1 LQRQGVEVHAADGAD
16 AVRIRLPEQLSTR
29 EVFAESLRHNVLITG
44 LEPDEE
50 DFAMAYRRM
59 LALKSET

>member
-1 LQRQGVEVHAADGAD
+1 
-16 AVRIRLPEQLSTR
+16 
-29 EVFAESLRHNVLITG
+29 LRHNVLITG

-59 LALKSET
+59 LAGERPVGPQAGGRVQRTKP

>member
-1 LQRQGVEVHAADGAD
+1 MRALGVKDLRTDFVLERVIYADG
-16 AVRIRLPEQLSTR
+16 TR
-29 EVFAESLRHNVLITG
+29 DVFAESLRHNVVITG

-59 LALKSET
+59 LSAGSG

>member
-1 LQRQGVEVHAADGAD
+1 VT
-16 AVRIRLPEQLSTR
+16 RIRLPAQLSTR
-29 EVFAESLRHNVLITG
+29 DVFAAALRHNVLITG

-59 LALKSET
+59 LAG